1 VFVLVEDDDKKDMR
15 VKKRITKRKRSH
27 QLHFI
32 HAFSHGRLNL
42 FRHRPSTSSFRVLL
56 LSAVNGNLSSLLSN
70 LITKQGRTKERT
82 RFPPALFC
90 SGFLLLLLS
99 LSIYIWKVCVR
110 EREREREREGEGEG
124 ERKEA
129 FFFFFF
135 FFFFFLE
142 SLL

>member
-56 LSAVNGNLSSLLSN
+56 LSAVNGNLSSLSN
-70 LITKQGRTKERT
+70 STAKERRTKERT
-82 RFPPALFC
+82 RFPPALFR
-90 SGFLLLLLS
+90 SGSRAPPTFSVILLLLYVE
-99 LSIYIWKVCVR
+99 I
-110 EREREREREGEGEG
+110 ERE
-124 ERKEA
+124 
-129 FFFFFF
+129 
-135 FFFFFLE
+135 
-142 SLL
+142 